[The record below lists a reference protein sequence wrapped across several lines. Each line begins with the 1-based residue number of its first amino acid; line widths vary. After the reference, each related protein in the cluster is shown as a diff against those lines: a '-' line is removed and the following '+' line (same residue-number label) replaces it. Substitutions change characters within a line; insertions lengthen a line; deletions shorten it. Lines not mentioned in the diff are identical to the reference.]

1 MKYMYTLILPVCIAL
16 GMAVPVQAEDAGAAS
31 EPVRIVTTIFP
42 AYDWAREI
50 LGENAEN
57 AELTLLADNGVDL
70 HSYSPSVDDILKISN
85 SDIFI
90 YVGGESDAWAEDA
103 VREASAVSGVKA
115 VCLMDAVG
123 SALREEEIV
132 EGMEAG
138 HDHEDEDSDHGG
150 GDHDHDDGDA
160 HETEYD
166 EHVWLSLKNAQ
177 ACVSVIAE
185 AIGEAD
191 PAGAE
196 MYSENAADYS
206 RKLIALDEEYRTA
219 AEEGTLDTVLFG
231 DRFPFRYL
239 MDDYGIHYYAAFAGC
254 SAETEASF
262 DTIVFLAGKVK
273 ELGLHTILV
282 IEGDSLSIAQTITDA
297 AGMGELNIGVMDS
310 MQAVTAE
317 EIEEGITY
325 LSVMEKNLEVLSSAL
340 K

>member
-1 MKYMYTLILPVCIAL
+1 MKYMYSLILPVCIAL
-16 GMAVPVQAEDAGAAS
+16 GMTASVQAEDAGEAS
-31 EPVRIVTTIFP
+31 GPLRIVATVFP

-50 LGENAEN
+50 LGENAQN

-70 HSYSPSVDDILKISN
+70 HSYSPSVDDLLKIAN

-90 YVGGESDAWAEDA
+90 YVGGESDAWARDA
-103 VREASAVSGVKA
+103 VREADPVSEVKA

-138 HDHEDEDSDHGG
+138 HDHDDADGDHEDEDTD
-150 GDHDHDDGDA
+150 
-160 HETEYD
+160 ETEYD

-177 ACVSVIAE
+177 ACVDAIAE

-191 PAGAE
+191 PSGAE
-196 MYSENAADYS
+196 MYKASAASYDE
-206 RKLIALDEEYRTA
+206 KLLAVDEQYRMA
-219 AEEGTLDTVLFG
+219 VEEGTLDTVLFG

-239 MDDYGIHYYAAFAGC
+239 MDDYGINYYAAFAGC

-262 DTIVFLAGKVK
+262 DTIIFLAGKVK
-273 ELGLHTILV
+273 ELGLHTILA
-282 IEGDSLSIAQTITDA
+282 IEGDSLSIAQTVIDA
-297 AGMGELNIGVMDS
+297 AGTGEVNIGVMDS
-310 MQAVTAE
+310 MQAVTAG

-325 LSVMEKNLEVLSSAL
+325 LSVMEKNLEVLSAAL